1 MADLLTEVE
10 TRIDAILKGGRGAD
24 GALGTDAQARSIA
37 ADVFRRSAEGASL
50 RDVAYPLNNFDRTYA
65 LEWGGQGPSEARF
78 NMAHDRALVRIQL
91 NLLLGHVAGRGHSE
105 FVRTVG
111 GETKATAVLRPRLRA
126 NGDVHRLRRALC
138 FGDLYSGGTEPP
150 IANIEQTE
158 ATSVEDLGD
167 RLLTTIPFVV
177 VINASNSLSYTP

>member
-10 TRIDAILKGGRGAD
+10 ARIDAILKGGRGAD
-24 GALGTDAQARSIA
+24 GSLGTDALARSIVG
-37 ADVFRRSAEGASL
+37 DVFRRSTEGASL

-65 LEWGGQGPSEARF
+65 LEWLGQGPSEERF
-78 NMAHDRALVRIQL
+78 NSAHDRTLVRLQL
-91 NLLLGHVAGRGHSE
+91 NLLLGHVAGRGHAE
-105 FVRTVG
+105 FVRLLG
-111 GETKATAVLRPRLRA
+111 AESKATAVLRPRLRA

-138 FGDLYSGGTEPP
+138 FGGLFAGGTEPP

-158 ATSVEDLGD
+158 ATTVEDLGD
-167 RLLTTIPFVV
+167 RLLTTVPFVV